1 MTNYD
6 LAILGGGISSLYFLY
21 NLLKTNKCPKNI
33 ILIEGSNRLG
43 GRIHTVYEK
52 EFSMEAGAGRFND
65 NHKLLNELLKELDL
79 QDKKVEINNYKN
91 FIDKDSSILEPNGLD
106 EITNELINIFNKLS
120 KKEKSKVKNT
130 NLYNFCKNK
139 LGLETANKLVER
151 SPYYNN
157 ICNENAYDSI
167 LAFTKDYQENM
178 KYYILNGGLSQI
190 IECIHNEIVKLAKNN
205 KINLTFKYD
214 SIIHDIIKD
223 EDNYSIQSYSSGE
236 IKSKKIVSS
245 LLPQTIINFPIFKN
259 HKKLLEK
266 ILHYPIIRIYQTY
279 PKDNRKKNPS
289 WFHNM
294 KKIITNDEIKYI
306 IPINSKK
313 GLIMS
318 SYTDS
323 KYAVNINEKY
333 LNHSLEETIHNSFT
347 QLFNIDIPKSK
358 NLYYYYWDKG
368 CHYYPIKT
376 SSVDIYPKVN
386 IVPNEEIYLIGEAFS
401 NYHSWIEGS
410 LISSKYVLSKF

>member
-1 MTNYD
+1 
-6 LAILGGGISSLYFLY
+6 
-21 NLLKTNKCPKNI
+21 
-33 ILIEGSNRLG
+33 
-43 GRIHTVYEK
+43 
-52 EFSMEAGAGRFND
+52 
-65 NHKLLNELLKELDL
+65 
-79 QDKKVEINNYKN
+79 
-91 FIDKDSSILEPNGLD
+91 
-106 EITNELINIFNKLS
+106 
-120 KKEKSKVKNT
+120 
-130 NLYNFCKNK
+130 
-139 LGLETANKLVER
+139 
-151 SPYYNN
+151 
-157 ICNENAYDSI
+157 
-167 LAFTKDYQENM
+167 
-178 KYYILNGGLSQI
+178 
-190 IECIHNEIVKLAKNN
+190 
-205 KINLTFKYD
+205 
-214 SIIHDIIKD
+214 
-223 EDNYSIQSYSSGE
+223 
-236 IKSKKIVSS
+236 
-245 LLPQTIINFPIFKN
+245 
-259 HKKLLEK
+259 
-266 ILHYPIIRIYQTY
+266 
-279 PKDNRKKNPS
+279 
-289 WFHNM
+289 M

>member
-6 LAILGGGISSLYFLY
+6 LAILGGGISSLYFLF
-21 NLLKTNKCPKNI
+21 NLLKTDKCPNNI

-65 NHKLLNELLKELDL
+65 NHKLLNELLRELNL
-79 QDKKVEINNYKN
+79 HNKKTEINNYKN
-91 FIDKDSSILEPNGLD
+91 FIDKNTQILKLNGLD
-106 EITNELINIFNKLS
+106 EITKELISIFKKLS
-120 KKEKSKVKNT
+120 KTNKNKVKNK
-130 NLYNFCKNK
+130 NLYNFCKDK
-139 LGLETANKLVER
+139 LGIEKANKLIER

-178 KYYILNGGLSQI
+178 KYYILDGGLSQI
-190 IECIHNEIVKLAKNN
+190 IDNIYDEIVKLTKNK
-205 KINLTFKYD
+205 KINLTVKYD
-214 SIIHDIIKD
+214 SIIHDIIKN
-223 EDNYSIQSYSSGE
+223 EDDYSIQSYSSKE
-236 IKSKKIVSS
+236 IKSNKIVSS

-266 ILHYPIIRIYQTY
+266 ILHYPIIRVYQTY
-279 PKDNRKKNPS
+279 PKDNRRKNPS

-294 KKIITNDEIKYI
+294 KKIITNDETKYI

-323 KYAVNINEKY
+323 KYADNITEKY
-333 LNHSLEETIHNSFT
+333 LNHSLEETIHTSFK
-347 QLFNIDIPKSK
+347 QLFNIDIPKAK
-358 NLYYYYWDKG
+358 NLYYYYWDRG

-376 SSVDIYPKVN
+376 SSSDVYPKVN

-410 LISSKYVLSKF
+410 LISSEYVLSKF